1 MQPVLLYFLY
11 NRYSTICYNGHYKL
25 YNKMGSDLYFQIN
38 VFKDTHGN
46 KKAPILKQHVVIFFL
61 TKQKY
66 DNWYK

>member
-1 MQPVLLYFLY
+1 
-11 NRYSTICYNGHYKL
+11 
-25 YNKMGSDLYFQIN
+25 MGSDLYFQIN

-46 KKAPILKQHVVIFFL
+46 KKAPILKQHVLIFFL